1 MKKNKGITLIALVV
15 TIVILIILA
24 TISIN
29 LVLNSGLI
37 NRSEKGA
44 ELTEVAKVEERANI
58 IYADKIIERYENK
71 SKESVKLEEVIEE
84 LKNEGYKFER
94 AKGDKT
100 VDIKLDKEEI
110 NMVSNSTEKIQ
121 VSYVEGED
129 TWNYY
134 VIIKGKY
141 YRIYLD
147 KSGVRVSAVDTKVE
161 NLEEKLSLSVVANSD
176 AISAEVEGNT
186 INITSTNKM
195 GEVKLEVKYGSI
207 SKICTVNVSVALS
220 EVENVVPGTYF
231 YYPTTDGREIL
242 CSVLNLLSPE
252 DGVELVACEPF
263 CQATVRRKLLPHKG

>member
-195 GEVKLEVKYGSI
+195 REVKLEVKYGSI

>member
-1 MKKNKGITLIALVV
+1 MV